1 METTPALRD
10 ELLAV
15 APSLRTFGLS
25 LCGTVDR
32 AEELVQEAF
41 LQAHT
46 HLESFQPGTNLSAWL
61 AEQRAR
67 LEFSE
72 FRAALFKLSSEQRQA
87 VMLVGAS
94 NLSYAAAALCGCA
107 AGTIKSRVHRARAIS

>member
-87 VMLVGAS
+87 VMLVA
-94 NLSYAAAALCGCA
+94 LRIFLTPQQHCAAALRGP
-107 AGTIKSRVHRARAIS
+107 SRAVCIARARN